1 MNIPAITKKHLLFAL
16 VLLLAFVVRAL
27 LIIYAQTNGGDWLTY
42 ERFADNILHGNGFSL
57 SDPASS
63 VIVPSSGG
71 YYPGFPAFIA
81 LVWLLFGK
89 SVMAVLWAQLVLYIL
104 ALYWLLTSLL
114 KLTNNIHLVTGAGLL
129 LALSPLTAGWSRFP
143 LTESLAITASMWFL
157 AEIIN
162 SLAVKKLRVLP
173 LAAALAAS
181 IYIRPDTVLM
191 AIAVFPVSTYLYER
205 KRDVFKQIV
214 IFILLTSVP
223 VTAWMVRD
231 VLIGRAPIS
240 MHEGEGRFL
249 RQGYF
254 AWVNTWAVNEYERAD
269 ALFYDPEH
277 TQFHPSKFRTEAESK
292 TAYELLAQLSSD
304 ESKIMSEPVDNRFQ
318 ELANEKSAKTGVL
331 TKAELFIKKSYNL
344 LLNPFSSWGLPLE
357 VGYDFDRS
365 AALKAIKSADFA
377 HLSALVATNKS
388 VVIGKLLLFLY
399 RLILFPSFFMLFFSV
414 VRKTLINK
422 VFTPCIF
429 DLNILVSASF
439 MVMFSRLFFFVFLG
453 GLESRYI
460 VEVIPWVECLLFWF
474 SVNWRIQ
481 MFELVYKH
489 GGIHHAQ
496 ATEKL
501 PGSGQS
507 IHSQKAPC

>member
-1 MNIPAITKKHLLFAL
+1 MVVFSNGMSHRQKNMNIPAITKKHLLFAL

-191 AIAVFPVSTYLYER
+191 AIAVLPVSMHLYER
-205 KRDVFKQIV
+205 KRDSFKQIV
-214 IFILLTSVP
+214 VVILLTSVP
-223 VTAWMVRD
+223 VTAWMVR
-231 VLIGRAPIS
+231 
-240 MHEGEGRFL
+240 
-249 RQGYF
+249 
-254 AWVNTWAVNEYERAD
+254 N
-269 ALFYDPEH
+269 
-277 TQFHPSKFRTEAESK
+277 
-292 TAYELLAQLSSD
+292 
-304 ESKIMSEPVDNRFQ
+304 
-318 ELANEKSAKTGVL
+318 
-331 TKAELFIKKSYNL
+331 
-344 LLNPFSSWGLPLE
+344 
-357 VGYDFDRS
+357 
-365 AALKAIKSADFA
+365 
-377 HLSALVATNKS
+377 
-388 VVIGKLLLFLY
+388 
-399 RLILFPSFFMLFFSV
+399 
-414 VRKTLINK
+414 
-422 VFTPCIF
+422 
-429 DLNILVSASF
+429 
-439 MVMFSRLFFFVFLG
+439 
-453 GLESRYI
+453 
-460 VEVIPWVECLLFWF
+460 VE
-474 SVNWRIQ
+474 
-481 MFELVYKH
+481 
-489 GGIHHAQ
+489 
-496 ATEKL
+496 
-501 PGSGQS
+501 
-507 IHSQKAPC
+507 